1 MLVKIWE
8 IYRLYKDKK
17 ENIQKNLEKAS
28 KYLKNSY
35 QKVGKLKIEMLSQF
49 TRIHFQTFIDVDY
62 TNEMGLVVPKV
73 KPLIHETK
81 YPAYSFIDTPI
92 DVDRLSVVMKD
103 TFRLLTEFAEIDSML
118 FHLTFYY
125 KRISRRIVGMET
137 VIIPNLEIM
146 IKRIDEILEDQE
158 QEEFVKMRKIKDL
171 LEVETKNIE
180 NVEEGG

>member
-1 MLVKIWE
+1 
-8 IYRLYKDKK
+8 
-17 ENIQKNLEKAS
+17 
-28 KYLKNSY
+28 
-35 QKVGKLKIEMLSQF
+35 
-49 TRIHFQTFIDVDY
+49 
-62 TNEMGLVVPKV
+62 
-73 KPLIHETK
+73 
-81 YPAYSFIDTPI
+81 
-92 DVDRLSVVMKD
+92 
-103 TFRLLTEFAEIDSML
+103 ML